1 MNEDS
6 FVILEVSKKKMQSV
20 KNYDLNF
27 QRNFNKNINDL
38 SIQRTTLNNIRPLK
52 SGKRLQTMETSQES
66 LRRDDRNVC

>member
-38 SIQRTTLNNIRPLK
+38 SI
-52 SGKRLQTMETSQES
+52 
-66 LRRDDRNVC
+66 